1 MSASTRQD
9 VSQWHLE
16 LAAKFAARRCKKC
29 GAPAT
34 VVVIGSVARR
44 EVGITLV
51 RAKPDQNLCIAHAG
65 LLSERAA

>member
-16 LAAKFAARRCKKC
+16 LAAKFAARCCKKC

-34 VVVIGSVARR
+34 VVVIGTSAVR
-44 EVGITLV
+44 EAGIVLK
-51 RAKPDQNLCIAHAG
+51 RATPDRNLCIAHAG